1 MRLTQ
6 FTDYG
11 LRVLMFLASHHEGY
25 VTTEAISERFGIS
38 RDHLLKVVH
47 RLAELGYVD
56 AKRGPK
62 GGSRLLPAAW
72 NVSIGEVVRNLEPSF
87 DIVECFDGRSNAC
100 VLTPSCG
107 LAPLLGRATA
117 AFLSELDQVRLHELV
132 RQPPAHAGEPAGSA
146 REERSPASP
155 PATAP

>member
-11 LRVLMFLASHHEGY
+11 LRVLMFLATHPEGY

-56 AKRGPK
+56 AKRGPQ
-62 GGSRLLPAAW
+62 GGARLLPAAW
-72 NVSIGEVVRNLEPSF
+72 NVSIGEVVRNLETSF
-87 DIVECFDGRSNAC
+87 DIVECFDGRTNAC

-117 AFLSELDQVRLHELV
+117 AFLRELDQVRLRELV
-132 RQPPAHAGEPAGSA
+132 PQPPQHGEPAGAA
-146 REERSPASP
+146 REEHSP
-155 PATAP
+155 PARSATPS